1 MEAKYRGIDVS
12 KWQGDIN
19 WEKVRASGIEFAMLR
34 AGFGRCQGQNDT
46 SFERNYR
53 EARKNGILVGAYHYS
68 YAKTVADAEKE
79 AEYFLSLIS
88 GKSFEFPVAFDIE
101 DNSQKNL
108 SREEISDIVEA
119 FCGRVEKAGY
129 FVSVYANLWWLNNK
143 ISDRVKE
150 RYDIWLA
157 QWADAPSYGGKY
169 GMWQYTSSGKT
180 DGITGNTDMDSAF
193 KDYPNIMRANGLNGF
208 SKGAAE
214 STDNVKS
221 GTFSPRRSVS
231 LCNTPLFSS
240 AYSKAPSARKSGTYY
255 IYDGI
260 EINGRYRITSSASFA
275 LKKPIGKNVTGF
287 VNADDIR

>member
-1 MEAKYRGIDVS
+1 MEAKYKGIDVS

-19 WEKVRASGIEFAMLR
+19 WEKVRASGVEFAMLR

-53 EARKNGILVGAYHYS
+53 EAKKNGILVGAYHYS
-68 YAKTVADAEKE
+68 YAKTVSDAEKE

-108 SREEISDIVEA
+108 SREEISNIVEA
-119 FCGRVEKAGY
+119 FCGRTEKAGY

-169 GMWQYTSSGKT
+169 GMWQYTSSGK
-180 DGITGNTDMDSAF
+180 
-193 KDYPNIMRANGLNGF
+193 RA
-208 SKGAAE
+208 A
-214 STDNVKS
+214 
-221 GTFSPRRSVS
+221 
-231 LCNTPLFSS
+231 
-240 AYSKAPSARKSGTYY
+240 
-255 IYDGI
+255 
-260 EINGRYRITSSASFA
+260 
-275 LKKPIGKNVTGF
+275 
-287 VNADDIR
+287 